1 MDVKW
6 RVTKGLTIGIIS
18 IALNLLLGWLAHE
31 FDFPVWIDSVGTM
44 ITAIV
49 YGPVSGAF
57 VGATSTVIASLYI
70 GEPIWYIF
78 TGICVGIVIG
88 KFYPREKRSAYRI
101 LQIAA
106 LAGIV
111 GVIVDTP
118 LNLLFLGGYTSNV
131 WGNALYD
138 MLSQSID
145 VPVLNTVLSVLFVEM
160 PDKVVSLVIAA
171 LSVEGGRRFF
181 AKKNVTDEEEKET
194 SVDIKKEVIMLLC
207 VVGIGLSGLGIF
219 TSEKPARAMEYAS
232 EFETIL
238 YNSANGLDTAE
249 INAIAQTN
257 DGYLWAGSYSGLYR
271 YDGMKFERI
280 YPDERINTVMQLYV
294 DSRNRLWIGT
304 NESGVACYDVTTRKL
319 KFYTMQEGLGANSI
333 RSICEDNYGN
343 IYVGTTEDLS
353 IIDVAGKI
361 ECFKD
366 SESIHCVRSM
376 VKMDD
381 GTICGVTNAGTLFF
395 MKDRKVI
402 AEKQHEG
409 QVGVYYTAVGCDSSG
424 RCLVGTSVAVSDLV
438 ELKDD
443 KIEVVGTV
451 NTGDLVYMNTIRYDE
466 KQKGYYFCGENGLGF
481 MDGNGNY
488 TVLSKDEFS
497 SSICDIVIDYQD
509 NIWFAS
515 SKQGI
520 MKYAR
525 TPFEDVFIKAGI
537 DPGVVNTIVTT
548 YRNIY
553 VGLDDGVVSID
564 RKTFHRNDE
573 EWTKRFEGVRVRH
586 MMVDSNNNLWVSTY
600 GTDGL
605 VRVSEDGECKCF
617 NELNGTLG
625 GRFRLVTEL
634 SDGTILAAS
643 NMGLTYIKGNYIT
656 GTLGEEDGLATP
668 QILSM
673 VQKPDGNILV
683 ASDGDGIYEIKDKK
697 IVHHIGIHQGL
708 ASLVVLRIV
717 PCDEGYIYV
726 TSNAIYFDNGK
737 RIKKLKNFPY
747 TNNYDVY
754 FAEDDTV
761 WVSSSAGIYI
771 VNKEDFLADK
781 ENYNYSLLNRAR
793 GFYTTLTANAWNSF
807 REDKLYLCC
816 TDGIRMVSTKT
827 YNTYDETYKIR
838 INHIYADGEEIEPEN
853 GAFTIPIKAN
863 KVQIEVAFLNYTLS
877 NPLLKI
883 WLEGADTGEIVCHQN
898 EIVPLTFTNLP
909 YGNYALKVQVFD
921 GTSEKVVREESFNVI
936 KNSQLFERPYFK
948 IYLLCV
954 VMFFLVLMAWMLTK
968 VKSMSIIND
977 QYLEIARAK
986 EEAEFANQAKSRFLA
1001 NMSHEIRTP
1010 INAIMGM
1017 DELILRDDISPEV
1030 RERALDIRI
1039 ASNSLLSI
1047 VNDILDMSKIE
1058 SGKMKLVAEQY
1069 DMAEF
1074 LGALVS
1080 MIQVRCDEKNLK
1092 FRVKI
1097 DDVAPKTLYGDNVR
1111 LRQILLNLLSNAVKY
1126 TPEGEVMFEMKQI
1139 SKRDLPKGK
1148 IELPGIDEPEEG
1160 SEDNQDETGTKQ
1172 VMLKFTVLDSG
1183 IGIKEEDMEKLF
1195 QPFERLDEKK
1205 NRSIQG
1211 TGLGLDIARQMIE
1224 MMGGELGCRSTY
1236 GKGSEFFFTIPQNAV
1251 SDKVLGIRWRESI
1264 NKGETGVADPS
1275 VPLFEAPEARV
1286 LVVDD
1291 NEMNL
1296 AVATGLL
1303 KRTKVKITTATG
1315 GIECLNILE
1324 EKEFDLIFL
1333 DHMMPEMD
1341 GIETLHKIRER
1352 EITTPVIALT
1362 ANAVAGVKDMYLKE
1376 GFEGYL
1382 AKPIDGT
1389 TMEKMMMEYLPAS
1402 KMQKPSKREMA
1413 APAVPGAGLEKSEDV
1428 SLPDWL
1434 KDVDTIDTKEGLKN
1448 NADKEMYLSMLGIF
1462 YRSIDEKSSEIRGF
1476 YESEDWKN
1484 YTIKVH
1490 ALKSSARIIGAMKLS
1505 ALAQELEDAG
1515 NANDAEKIKAK
1526 TDEFLSMYEEY
1537 KKTLSPIDPSLY
1549 ADGESDDDR
1558 ADVDPAML
1566 ADAYSS
1572 LKEFCDAEDYDLA
1585 EMVLG
1590 SLKEFKL
1597 PPDDDKRIKEIE
1609 KKLYALE
1616 WEEIKKI
1623 IGE

>member
-6 RVTKGLTIGIIS
+6 RVLKGLTIGIVS
-18 IALNLLLGWLAHE
+18 IALNLLLGWVAHE
-31 FDFPVWIDSVGTM
+31 FEFPVWIDSIGTM

-49 YGPVSGAF
+49 YGPVAGAF
-57 VGATSTVIASLYI
+57 VGATGTVIAALYI
-70 GEPIWYIF
+70 GEPIWYIL
-78 TGICVGIVIG
+78 TGISVGIVIG
-88 KFYPREKRSAYRI
+88 KFYPREKKTPYHI

-106 LAGIV
+106 LAGLV

-118 LNLLFLGGYTSNV
+118 LNILFLGGYTSNV

-138 MLSQSID
+138 MLSQSIN
-145 VPVLNTVLSVLFVEM
+145 VPVLNTILSVLFVEM

-171 LSVEGGRRFF
+171 LFTTGGRRFF
-181 AKKNVTDEEEKET
+181 AKKSVKNET
-194 SVDIKKEVIMLLC
+194 AALMCII
-207 VVGIGLSGLGIF
+207 GIGLLGMGIF
-219 TSEKPARAMEYAS
+219 TTEKPARAIEYAS

-280 YPDERINTVMQLYV
+280 YPDDRINTVMQLFV

-319 KFYTMQEGLGANSI
+319 KLYTMQEGLGANSI
-333 RSICEDNYGN
+333 RSICEDNLGN
-343 IYVGTTEDLS
+343 IYVGTTGELS
-353 IIDVAGKI
+353 IIDVAGNI
-361 ECFKD
+361 ENIKD
-366 SESIHCVRSM
+366 DESTQCVRSM
-376 VKMDD
+376 VKMED
-381 GTICGVTNAGTLFF
+381 GTICGVTNGGTLFY
-395 MKDRKVI
+395 MKNRKVI
-402 AEKQHEG
+402 AKKTHEG
-409 QVGVYYTAVGCDSSG
+409 QVGVYYTAVGCDPTG
-424 RCLVGTSVAVSDLV
+424 RCLVGTSVATSELV
-438 ELKDD
+438 ELNGNV
-443 KIEVVGTV
+443 IETVGKVT
-451 NTGDLVYMNTIRYDE
+451 TGDLVYMNTIRYDE
-466 KQKGYYFCGENGLGF
+466 KQKGFYFCGENGLGF
-481 MDGNGNY
+481 MDRNGNY
-488 TVLSKDEFS
+488 TVLSKDNFS

-515 SKQGI
+515 NKQGI

-525 TPFEDVFIKAGI
+525 TPFEDIFIKAGLE
-537 DPGVVNTIVTT
+537 PGVVNSIATT

-553 VGLDDGVVSID
+553 IGMDDGVVSID
-564 RKTFHRNDE
+564 RKTYHKNDD
-573 EWTKRFEGVRVRH
+573 EWLKRFEGVRVRH
-586 MMVDSNNNLWVSTY
+586 MMIDSKNNLWVSTY

-617 NELNGTLG
+617 NETNGTLG
-625 GRFRLVTEL
+625 GRFRSVTEL

-643 NMGLTYIKGNYIT
+643 NMGLTYIKGNYIKA
-656 GTLGEEDGLATP
+656 TLGEEDGLTNP

-673 VQKPDGNILV
+673 VEKPNGNILV
-683 ASDGDGIYEIKDKK
+683 ASDGDGVYEIKDKK

-708 ASLVVLRIV
+708 ASLVVLRII
-717 PCDEGYIYV
+717 PCDGGYIYV
-726 TSNAIYFDNGK
+726 TSNAIYYDNGK
-737 RIKKLKNFPY
+737 RIKRLKNFPY
-747 TNNYDVY
+747 TNNYDV
-754 FAEDDTV
+754 FLAEDDTV

-771 VNKEDFLADK
+771 INKDDFLEDK
-781 ENYNYSLLNRAR
+781 EGYNYSLLNRAR

-807 REDKLYLCC
+807 MDDKLYLCC
-816 TDGIRMVSTKT
+816 TDGMRMVSTKT

-838 INHIYADGEEIEPEN
+838 INHIYADGVEIEPSG
-853 GAFTIPIKAN
+853 GAFTLPITAK
-863 KVQIEVAFLNYTLS
+863 KLQIDVAFLNYTLS

-883 WLEGADTGEIVCHQN
+883 WLEGAEAGEVICHQN

-921 GTSEKVVREESFNVI
+921 GTSEDVVREESFSII
-936 KNSQLFERPYFK
+936 KDSQLFERPYFK

-954 VMFFLVLMAWMLTK
+954 VIFFVVLIAWMLTK

-1017 DELILRDDISPEV
+1017 DELILRDDISDEV

-1074 LGALVS
+1074 LSSLVS

-1092 FRVKI
+1092 FRVNI
-1097 DDVAPKTLYGDNVR
+1097 DDISPRYLYGDNVR

-1126 TPEGEVMFEMKQI
+1126 TPSGEVIFEMKEI
-1139 SKRDLPKGK
+1139 NRYDLPQGK

-1160 SEDNQDETGTKQ
+1160 SEDNTDETGKKQ
-1172 VMLKFTVLDSG
+1172 VMLKFTVRDTG
-1183 IGIKEEDMEKLF
+1183 IGIKDEDMEKLF

-1236 GKGSEFFFTIPQNAV
+1236 GKGSEFYFTIPQNV
-1251 SDKVLGIRWRESI
+1251 TSEKVLGIRWRESVKQI
-1264 NKGETGVADPS
+1264 EPGVNDPS
-1275 VPLFEAPEARV
+1275 IPLFEAPDVKV

-1303 KRTKVKITTATG
+1303 KRTKVKITTAIS
-1315 GIECLNILE
+1315 GIEALNILDE
-1324 EKEFDLIFL
+1324 NEFDMIFL

-1341 GIETLHKIRER
+1341 GIETLHKMKER
-1352 EITTPVIALT
+1352 HIDTPVIALT

-1382 AKPIDGT
+1382 SKPIDGT
-1389 TMEKMMMEYLPAS
+1389 TMEKMMMEHLPAS
-1402 KMQKPSKREMA
+1402 KMQKPSKRA
-1413 APAVPGAGLEKSEDV
+1413 AAVPGAGLAPSEPEKDTL
-1428 SLPDWL
+1428 LPDWL
-1434 KDVDTIDTKEGLKN
+1434 KEVETIDTKEGLKN
-1448 NADKEMYLSMLGIF
+1448 NADMEMYMSMLGIF

-1476 YESEDWKN
+1476 YEEEDWKN

-1490 ALKSSARIIGAMKLS
+1490 ALKSSARIIGAMKLN

-1526 TDEFLSMYEEY
+1526 TEEFLSMYEEY
-1537 KKTLSPIDPSLY
+1537 KKSLSPIDPTLY
-1549 ADGESDDDR
+1549 ASDDTEDDR
-1558 ADVDPAML
+1558 PDVDPAML
-1566 ADAYSS
+1566 SDAYSS
-1572 LKEFCDAEDYDLA
+1572 LKEFADAEDYDLA
-1585 EMVLG
+1585 EMVIN
-1590 SLKEFKL
+1590 SLKEFRL
-1597 PPDDDKRIKEIE
+1597 PPDDDKKIKDIE
-1609 KKLYALE
+1609 KNLYALK
-1616 WEEIKKI
+1616 WDEIKNKLNS
-1623 IGE
+1623 

>member
-1 MDVKW
+1 MIFARGWSSMDVKW
-6 RVTKGLTIGIIS
+6 RVLKGLAIGIVS
-18 IALNLLLGWLAHE
+18 IALNLLLGWVAHE
-31 FDFPVWIDSVGTM
+31 FDFPVWIDSIGTM

-49 YGPVSGAF
+49 YGPVAGAF
-57 VGATSTVIASLYI
+57 IGATGTIIASLYI
-70 GEPIWYIF
+70 GEPIWYVL
-78 TGICVGIVIG
+78 TGISVGIVIG
-88 KFYPREKRSAYRI
+88 KFYPREKNTPYHI

-106 LAGIV
+106 LAGLV

-118 LNLLFLGGYTSNV
+118 LNIFFLGGYTSNV

-145 VPVLNTVLSVLFVEM
+145 VPVFNTILSVLFVEM
-160 PDKVVSLVIAA
+160 PDKVISLVLAA
-171 LSVEGGRRFF
+171 LSVAGGRRFF
-181 AKKNVTDEEEKET
+181 AKKSIKNET
-194 SVDIKKEVIMLLC
+194 TALLC
-207 VVGIGLSGLGIF
+207 IIAIGLMGMGILAPA
-219 TSEKPARAMEYAS
+219 KPARAVEYAS

-257 DGYLWAGSYSGLYR
+257 DGYMWAGSYSGLYR

-280 YPDERINTVMQLYV
+280 YPDERINTVMQLFV

-304 NESGVACYDVTTRKL
+304 NESGIACYDVTTRKL

-333 RSICEDNYGN
+333 RSICEDDYGN
-343 IYVGTTEDLS
+343 IYVGTTGELS

-361 ECFKD
+361 EN
-366 SESIHCVRSM
+366 ESTQCVRSM
-376 VKMDD
+376 VKMED
-381 GTICGVTNAGTLFF
+381 GTICGVTNGGTLFYL
-395 MKDRKVI
+395 KNRKVI
-402 AEKQHEG
+402 AKKTHEG
-409 QVGVYYTAVGCDSSG
+409 QVGVYYTAVGCDATG
-424 RCLVGTSVAVSDLV
+424 RCLVGTSVATSEFV
-438 ELKDD
+438 ELHDNR
-443 KIEVVGTV
+443 IETVGKV
-451 NTGDLVYMNTIRYDE
+451 STGDLVYMNTIRYDK
-466 KQKGYYFCGENGLGF
+466 KQKGFYFCGENGLGF
-481 MDGNGNY
+481 MDRNGNY
-488 TVLSKDEFS
+488 TVLSKDDFS

-515 SKQGI
+515 NKQGI

-525 TPFEDVFIKAGI
+525 TPFEDIFIKAGLKP
-537 DPGVVNTIVTT
+537 DVVNTIVTT

-553 VGLDDGVVSID
+553 VGMDDGIVIID
-564 RKTFHRNDE
+564 RKTYHKKDE
-573 EWTKRFEGVRVRH
+573 EWVKRFEGVRVRH
-586 MMVDSNNNLWVSTY
+586 MMVDSKNNLWVSTY
-600 GTDGL
+600 GMDGL
-605 VRVSEDGECKCF
+605 VRVSEEGECKCF
-617 NELNGTLG
+617 NETNGTLG
-625 GRFRLVTEL
+625 GRFRSVTEL

-643 NMGLTYIKGNYIT
+643 NMGLTYIKGDYIT
-656 GTLGEEDGLATP
+656 GTLGEEDGLVTP

-673 VQKPDGNILV
+673 VEEPNGNILV

-708 ASLVVLRIV
+708 GSLVVLRII
-717 PCDEGYIYV
+717 PCDSGYIYV
-726 TSNAIYFDNGK
+726 TSNAIYYDNGK

-754 FAEDDTV
+754 LAEDDTV

-771 VNKEDFLADK
+771 VNKDDFLEDK
-781 ENYNYSLLNRAR
+781 EGYNYSLLNRAR
-793 GFYTTLTANAWNSF
+793 GFYTTLTANAWNSC
-807 REDKLYLCC
+807 RDDKLYLCC
-816 TDGIRMVSTKT
+816 TDGMRMVSTKT

-838 INHIYADGEEIEPEN
+838 MNHIYADGEEIEPES
-853 GAFTIPIKAN
+853 GAFTIPITAK
-863 KVQIEVAFLNYTLS
+863 KIQIDVAFLNYTLS

-883 WLEGADTGEIVCHQN
+883 WLEGAEAGEVICHQN

-909 YGNYALKVQVFD
+909 YGNYSLKVQVFD
-921 GTSEKVVREESFNVI
+921 GTSKDVIREESFSII

-954 VMFFLVLMAWMLTK
+954 VVFFIVLIAWMLTK

-1017 DELILRDDISPEV
+1017 DELILRDDISQEV

-1074 LGALVS
+1074 LSSLVS

-1092 FRVKI
+1092 FRVNI
-1097 DDVAPKTLYGDNVR
+1097 DDISPRYLYGDNVR

-1126 TPEGEVMFEMKQI
+1126 TPSGEVVFEMKEM
-1139 SKRDLPKGK
+1139 SRRDLPQGK
-1148 IELPGIDEPEEG
+1148 IELPGIEEPEEG
-1160 SEDNQDETGTKQ
+1160 SEDNTDETGKKQ
-1172 VMLKFTVLDSG
+1172 VMLRFTVRDSG

-1236 GKGSEFFFTIPQNAV
+1236 GKGSEFYFTIPQNV
-1251 SDKVLGIRWRESI
+1251 TSEKVLGIRWREGAKQLEPGMS
-1264 NKGETGVADPS
+1264 DPS
-1275 VPLFEAPEARV
+1275 IPLFEAPEARV

-1303 KRTKVKITTATG
+1303 KRTKVKITTAIS
-1315 GIECLNILE
+1315 GIEALNILE
-1324 EKEFDLIFL
+1324 DNEFDMIFL

-1341 GIETLHKIRER
+1341 GIETLHKMRER
-1352 EITTPVIALT
+1352 DIKTPVVALT
-1362 ANAVAGVKDMYLKE
+1362 ANAVAGVKEMYLKE

-1382 AKPIDGT
+1382 SKPIDGT
-1389 TMEKMMMEYLPAS
+1389 TMEKMMMEFLPAS
-1402 KMQKPSKREMA
+1402 KMQKPRGRA
-1413 APAVPGAGLEKSEDV
+1413 AAVPGAGLAPSEPDTKTE
-1428 SLPDWL
+1428 LPEWL
-1434 KDVDTIDTKEGLKN
+1434 NEVETIDTKEGLKN
-1448 NADKEMYLSMLGIF
+1448 NADKEMFISMLGIF
-1462 YRSIDEKSSEIRGF
+1462 YRSIDEKSSEIRGY
-1476 YESEDWKN
+1476 YEQEDWKN

-1490 ALKSSARIIGAMKLS
+1490 ALKSSARIIGAVKLS
-1505 ALAQELEDAG
+1505 DLAQELEDAG
-1515 NANDAEKIKAK
+1515 NADDIEKIKEK
-1526 TDEFLSMYEEY
+1526 TEGFLGMYEEY
-1537 KKTLSPIDPSLY
+1537 KKTLSPIDPALY
-1549 ADGESDDDR
+1549 GESDR
-1558 ADVDPAML
+1558 ADERPDVDPAML
-1566 ADAYSS
+1566 EDAYSS
-1572 LKEFCDAEDYDLA
+1572 LKEFSEAQDYDLA
-1585 EMVLG
+1585 EMVIN

-1597 PPDDDKRIKEIE
+1597 PEKDDEKIRSVAKCLYELKWDEIND
-1609 KKLYALE
+1609 LLE
-1616 WEEIKKI
+1616 S
-1623 IGE
+1623 